1 MNFERER
8 IKSSPCVYSGTFIL
22 VAGDI
27 INIIVN
33 GENYTDVVFNNCA
46 PFSTCKTE
54 NNDIFIDE
62 ANYIYIAM
70 PMYKLNEYSNY
81 PDTSGSVWQFKRDE
95 VPADNADSTIDSS
108 QSFNYKAYLVGKHQ
122 IILVQIAL

>member
-95 VPADNADSTIDSS
+95 VPANNADSTIDSS

-122 IILVQIAL
+122 IMLVQIAL